1 MMAAVETAVLDE
13 WHVNHYA
20 YAHGISIFLPLK
32 VADLDDPSTLEWN
45 EFDYYRNVLTFGRLT
60 HWDEFIA
67 AYLGVPA
74 RRRRGRFV
82 CIARK
87 PANPTGCYN

>member
-1 MMAAVETAVLDE
+1 MAALETAVLDE
-13 WHVNHYA
+13 WHVRHYA

-45 EFDYYRNVLTFGRLT
+45 EFDYYRNVLTFGQIT

-67 AYLGVPA
+67 AYLGVP
-74 RRRRGRFV
+74 
-82 CIARK
+82 
-87 PANPTGCYN
+87 